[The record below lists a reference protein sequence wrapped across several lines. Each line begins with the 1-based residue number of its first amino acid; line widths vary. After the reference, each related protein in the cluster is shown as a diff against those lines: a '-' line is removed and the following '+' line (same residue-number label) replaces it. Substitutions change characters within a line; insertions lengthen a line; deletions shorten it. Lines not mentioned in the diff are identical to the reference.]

1 MPHAVAAAASATV
14 GSITDQV
21 LVRPSQIEHTTA
33 DGTNSAATSR
43 AGLTWRCT
51 ASEDSANRPATVPN
65 VENAPNRTQTSATPN
80 GQRRR
85 HHSEMQQRAPS
96 ATSVA
101 TRPEVIRLA
110 ASSTVTRRM
119 RAPSAAAMTKAPAS
133 TDQSRAV
140 LGATSSGCAASL
152 GASIAAGAVCAHHL
166 RSQDM
171 VRSYGSGP
179 PCNIDERRQ
188 CNRRKNKRRKRP
200 ASLRTSDRGRPPD
213 AAAHRPVQAGHM
225 ITTTALTKSYN
236 KMPVVRDV
244 SLRCEPGTIT
254 GFLGANGAGK
264 STTLKMI
271 VGLVR
276 PDRGTATID
285 GRPFVELPNPTRVV
299 GTLLDASAMHPGR
312 SGRATLTIAARLAGV
327 HTRRVEHL
335 LDLVGIADAA
345 EKRVGTYSLGMRQRL
360 GVAQALV
367 GEPRVLILD
376 EPANGLD
383 PDGIAWMRTLLR
395 DFADHGGTVLLSSHL
410 LHEVQATADHLVVVS
425 GGAVVA
431 AGRLDDLLASS
442 TILVRSP
449 DPVALAA
456 ALQAARIDYVAGPD
470 DVLTVDVS
478 GGRVTTEVVA
488 GVARDHQVL
497 LTELRRSETN
507 GLEQLFFSLTAAKA
521 APHQE
526 AAA

>member
-1 MPHAVAAAASATV
+1 
-14 GSITDQV
+14 
-21 LVRPSQIEHTTA
+21 
-33 DGTNSAATSR
+33 
-43 AGLTWRCT
+43 
-51 ASEDSANRPATVPN
+51 
-65 VENAPNRTQTSATPN
+65 
-80 GQRRR
+80 
-85 HHSEMQQRAPS
+85 
-96 ATSVA
+96 
-101 TRPEVIRLA
+101 
-110 ASSTVTRRM
+110 
-119 RAPSAAAMTKAPAS
+119 
-133 TDQSRAV
+133 
-140 LGATSSGCAASL
+140 
-152 GASIAAGAVCAHHL
+152 
-166 RSQDM
+166 
-171 VRSYGSGP
+171 
-179 PCNIDERRQ
+179 
-188 CNRRKNKRRKRP
+188 
-200 ASLRTSDRGRPPD
+200 
-213 AAAHRPVQAGHM
+213 M

-285 GRPFVELPNPTRVV
+285 GRPFVDLPNPTRVV

-312 SGRATLTIAARLAGV
+312 SGRATLTIAARMTGV
-327 HTRRVEHL
+327 HTKQVEHL
-335 LDLVGIADAA
+335 LDLVGLADAA
-345 EKRVGTYSLGMRQRL
+345 DKRVGNYSLGMRQRL
-360 GVAQALV
+360 GIAHALI
-367 GEPRVLILD
+367 GDPGTLILD

-383 PDGIAWMRTLLR
+383 PEGIAWMRTLLR
-395 DFADHGGTVLLSSHL
+395 DFADRGGTVLLSSHL
-410 LHEVQATADHLVVVS
+410 LHEVQATADHLVVIS

-449 DPVALAA
+449 DPKALAT
-456 ALQAARIDYVAGPD
+456 ALQLAGINYDAGPGD
-470 DVLTVDVS
+470 ALTVDAS
-478 GGRVTTEVVA
+478 GGRVTTEILA

-497 LTELRRSETN
+497 LTELRQSETT

>member
-1 MPHAVAAAASATV
+1 
-14 GSITDQV
+14 
-21 LVRPSQIEHTTA
+21 
-33 DGTNSAATSR
+33 
-43 AGLTWRCT
+43 
-51 ASEDSANRPATVPN
+51 
-65 VENAPNRTQTSATPN
+65 
-80 GQRRR
+80 
-85 HHSEMQQRAPS
+85 
-96 ATSVA
+96 
-101 TRPEVIRLA
+101 
-110 ASSTVTRRM
+110 
-119 RAPSAAAMTKAPAS
+119 
-133 TDQSRAV
+133 
-140 LGATSSGCAASL
+140 
-152 GASIAAGAVCAHHL
+152 
-166 RSQDM
+166 
-171 VRSYGSGP
+171 
-179 PCNIDERRQ
+179 
-188 CNRRKNKRRKRP
+188 
-200 ASLRTSDRGRPPD
+200 
-213 AAAHRPVQAGHM
+213 M
-225 ITTTALTKSYN
+225 ITTTALTKSY
-236 KMPVVRDV
+236 KKIPVVRDV

-276 PDRGTATID
+276 PDSGTATID

-299 GTLLDASAMHPGR
+299 GMLLDASAMHPGR

-327 HTRRVEHL
+327 PTRRVEHL

-367 GEPRVLILD
+367 GEPAALILD

-383 PDGIAWMRTLLR
+383 PEGIAWMRTLLR

-410 LHEVQATADHLVVVS
+410 LHEVQATADHLVVIS
-425 GGAVVA
+425 DGAVVA

-449 DPVALAA
+449 DPGALAA
-456 ALQAARIDYVAGPD
+456 ALQAARIDYIAGPGD
-470 DVLTVDVS
+470 ALTVDAS
-478 GGRVTTEVVA
+478 GGRVTTEVLA

-497 LTELRRSETN
+497 LTELRPSETN

-521 APHQE
+521 APPQE